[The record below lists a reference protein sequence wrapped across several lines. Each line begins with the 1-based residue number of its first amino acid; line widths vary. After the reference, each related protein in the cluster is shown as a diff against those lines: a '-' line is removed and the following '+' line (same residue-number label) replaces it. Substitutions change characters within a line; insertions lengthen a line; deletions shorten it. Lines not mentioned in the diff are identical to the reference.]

1 MQTVETGGVRHVEH
15 WICHRS
21 MALLV
26 LTIIASPALGES
38 PFHDS
43 ECALSA
49 SSEMAQPLEV
59 ATRALPRSPLQ
70 PIAGTFPPMR
80 IAKPLSAAEQG
91 ALQPR
96 DLFKECEACPE
107 MVVVPAGEFTMG
119 APETEKGSD
128 SDERPR
134 RRVAFATQF
143 AVGRFAVTFDE
154 WDGCVAQG
162 GCKGYRPSDRSWGR
176 GRQPV
181 INLWWEDARA
191 YVRWISERTLRPYR
205 LLSEAERE
213 YVTRAG
219 TTTPFWWGDSI
230 STEQANYDGDFKYGC
245 GRKGVY
251 RQRTVRVDSFAPNP
265 WGLYQVHGNVYEWV
279 EDCWNRN
286 YEGAP
291 SDGSAW
297 LTGDCA
303 RRVMRGGSWQ
313 FAPWHLR
320 SAARGAVATAADFR
334 IVGMRIARPLQ

>member
-1 MQTVETGGVRHVEH
+1 MLSSRIYFQ
-15 WICHRS
+15 C

-26 LTIIASPALGES
+26 FTIIASPAWSES

-49 SSEMAQPLEV
+49 SSEMVQPLEV
-59 ATRALPRSPLQ
+59 ATRALPGSPLQ
-70 PIAGTFPPMR
+70 PIAGNFPLMR
-80 IAKPLSAAEQG
+80 IAKPLSASEQR
-91 ALQPR
+91 ALRPQ

-128 SDERPR
+128 ADERPQ
-134 RRVAFATQF
+134 RRVAFANRL
-143 AVGRFAVTFDE
+143 AVGRFAVTFAE
-154 WDGCVAQG
+154 WDACVAEG
-162 GCKGYRPSDRSWGR
+162 GCKGYRPSDRGWGR

-191 YVRWISERTLRPYR
+191 YVRWISERTSRPYR

-219 TTTPFWWGDSI
+219 TTTPFWWGASI
-230 STEQANYDGDFKYGC
+230 STEQANYDGGFKYGC

-251 RQRTVRVDSFAPNP
+251 RQKAVPVDSFAPNP

-286 YEGAP
+286 YEDAP

-297 LTGDCA
+297 LIGDCA

-320 SAARGAVATAADFR
+320 SAARGTVATAADFR